1 MNNNYFS
8 SRRKFLNIFKLL
20 FIFLVTSCTKVSK
33 QLTIGLQK
41 SFFPDSFK
49 NLIPENWHLENINL
63 NKISSNSIKQNY
75 KKVDYLIVND
85 GWINSIKF
93 DEFQELDS
101 ELFDKV
107 SGKSRNHLNYYDIN
121 AKNKLFPIGLIPYAV
136 IVKNNID
143 IKNIAIKSWDFLLL
157 KELKSKVI
165 LPNSPRLISSIAK
178 RINSP
183 EALKKLIN
191 QENIYDEKNALGWL
205 LDTKAVAAII
215 PYTLC
220 KKYLQMDSR
229 LSLVFPSQGV
239 PLSWQFI
246 LIKTN
251 VSQEPFIKWIN
262 SLEKFS
268 VINKLKKDGWFV
280 PFKEEL
286 IHDITDL
293 KSSKVD
299 KNLISKECWDNSWS
313 LPPLSKNQK
322 MRMEIEWE
330 KASAP

>member
-1 MNNNYFS
+1 MNNNYFF

-20 FIFLVTSCTKVSK
+20 FIFLLASCTKVSK
-33 QLTIGLQK
+33 QLTIGFQK

-49 NLIPENWHLENINL
+49 NLIPENWNSENINL
-63 NKISSNSIKQNY
+63 NKIASNSNEQKY
-75 KKVDYLIVND
+75 KKLDYLIVND

-93 DEFQELDS
+93 DEFKELDS
-101 ELFDKV
+101 ELFYKV

-121 AKNKLFPIGLIPYAV
+121 VKNKLFPIGLIPYAV

-143 IKNIAIKSWDFLLL
+143 IKNIAIESWDFLLL
-157 KELKSKVI
+157 EELKSKVI

-183 EALKKLIN
+183 AALKKLIN
-191 QENIYDEKNALGWL
+191 QENIYDDKNALGWL
-205 LDTKAVAAII
+205 LDTKAIVAII

-229 LSLVFPSQGV
+229 LSLVFPTKGV
-239 PLSWQFI
+239 PLSWQF
-246 LIKTN
+246 LLTKSN
-251 VSQEPFIKWIN
+251 VSQEPLIKWIN

-268 VINKLKKDGWFV
+268 VINKLKKDGWFI

-286 IHDITDL
+286 IQDITD
-293 KSSKVD
+293 SKPSKND

-313 LPPLSKNQK
+313 LPPLSKSEEIQ
-322 MRMEIEWE
+322 MEIEWE
-330 KASAP
+330 KALAP